1 MAASPDNELS
11 ITRAEAVAGRRSAS
25 AARRWRSSIW
35 TTEVR
40 GRLFVVKDYSA
51 TCWLYRW
58 TLGRLELAREQRA
71 YAALAGFTFVA
82 RCYGRLDQ
90 HALLLEHLDART
102 MTKAGP
108 DLRPATFE
116 RLHEAVAAMHA
127 RGVLHN
133 DLRHRSNILVTA
145 AGDVRLID
153 FASALDVRH
162 GWRRWLCRWL
172 AFLDRSA
179 AIKWWLRY
187 DPDGVPASELR
198 WYRRYLR
205 LRRLWPAR
213 NPSLVQQRVLAT
225 REHAVPPLQAKTASS
240 ARKGRSLSA

>member
-1 MAASPDNELS
+1 MAASPGNELS
-11 ITRAEAVAGRRSAS
+11 ITRAEADAGRSSDS
-25 AARRWRSSIW
+25 AARRWRSSVW

-40 GRLFVVKDYSA
+40 SRRFVVKDYSA

-71 YAALAGFTFVA
+71 YAALAGSTFVG
-82 RCYGRLDQ
+82 RCYGRLDR
-90 HALLLEHLDART
+90 HALLLEHFNART
-102 MTKAGP
+102 MTEVGT
-108 DLRPATFE
+108 DVRPATLE
-116 RLHEAVAAMHA
+116 RLHDAIAAMHA

-133 DLRHRSNILVTA
+133 DLRHRSNILVTP

-153 FASALDVRH
+153 FASSLDVRR

-205 LRRLWPAR
+205 WRRLWPAR
-213 NPSLVQQRVLAT
+213 NPALQQQRMLAT
-225 REHAVPPLQAKTASS
+225 REHAAPPLQAKTASS

>member
-1 MAASPDNELS
+1 
-11 ITRAEAVAGRRSAS
+11 
-25 AARRWRSSIW
+25 
-35 TTEVR
+35 
-40 GRLFVVKDYSA
+40 
-51 TCWLYRW
+51 
-58 TLGRLELAREQRA
+58 
-71 YAALAGFTFVA
+71 
-82 RCYGRLDQ
+82 
-90 HALLLEHLDART
+90 
-102 MTKAGP
+102 
-108 DLRPATFE
+108 
-116 RLHEAVAAMHA
+116 
-127 RGVLHN
+127 
-133 DLRHRSNILVTA
+133 
-145 AGDVRLID
+145 VRLID

-187 DPDGVPASELR
+187 DPDGVPANELR